1 MKKKILALCLVVALA
16 VTAVVGGS
24 LAYFTDT
31 DKAENVFTT
40 GKVDITL
47 NETFDAETAK
57 LLPGDENAIPK
68 VINVTNNEEAAY
80 VRLHIAFP
88 ADTIYYGENDGVQEY
103 NNLVHFNQ
111 KYASMVA
118 GEWNWTPTAAGAT
131 YDAAHPGYPGNGTNY
146 NTYTT
151 TIDNVEY
158 RVFVVTYM
166 TELGK
171 GEKTTTDAIFQV
183 YLDKY
188 ADTDDGV
195 TYTAPANKADGG
207 YRTAA
212 MSSNLNNYRIYVVAE
227 GCQAEG
233 FNDAY
238 TALNT
243 SFGIPSTTNN
253 PWVK

>member
-1 MKKKILALCLVVALA
+1 MKKKILVLCLVVALA

-31 DKAENVFTT
+31 EEAENVFTT

-47 NETFDAETAK
+47 NETFEEQTAK
-57 LLPGDENAIPK
+57 LLPGKDIAKI
-68 VINVTNNEEAAY
+68 VNVTNNQEDAY

-111 KYASMVA
+111 KYASLAA
-118 GEWNWTPTAAGAT
+118 GEWNWTPTSAGVGGN
-131 YDAAHPGYPGNGTNY
+131 YPGYPGNGTNY

-151 TIDNVEY
+151 NIGGVEY

-166 TELGK
+166 TRLEK
-171 GEKTTTDAIFQV
+171 GENTDTDAIFQV

-243 SFGIPSTTNN
+243 SFGTPGTYN
-253 PWVK
+253 PWVA

>member
-1 MKKKILALCLVVALA
+1 MKKKIVSLALA
-16 VTAVVGGS
+16 VCLIAIAAVGT

-31 DKAENVFTT
+31 DEAENTFTT

-47 NETFDAETAK
+47 NETFSENDAK
-57 LLPGDENAIPK
+57 LLPGKDIAKI
-68 VINVTNNEEAAY
+68 VNVTNNEEDAY

-88 ADTIYYGENDGVQEY
+88 ADTIYYGANDGVQEY

-111 KYASMVA
+111 KYASLAA
-118 GEWNWTPTAAGAT
+118 GEWNWTPTSAGVGGN
-131 YDAAHPGYPGNGTNY
+131 YPGYPGNGTNY

-151 TIDNVEY
+151 NIGGVEY

-166 TELGK
+166 TKLTK
-171 GEKTTTDAIFQV
+171 GATTKTDAMFNV

-188 ADTDDGV
+188 ADTTDGE

-212 MSSNLNNYRIYVVAE
+212 MSSNLNNYKILIVAE

-233 FNDAY
+233 FNDPY

-243 SFGIPSTTNN
+243 SFGTPSSTNN
-253 PWVK
+253 PWAA

>member
-1 MKKKILALCLVVALA
+1 MKKKIVSLALA
-16 VTAVVGGS
+16 VCLIAIAAVGT
-24 LAYFTDT
+24 LAYFTDKDAKT
-31 DKAENVFTT
+31 NTFTT

-47 NETFDAETAK
+47 NETFDEQTAK
-57 LLPGDENAIPK
+57 LLPGKDIAK
-68 VINVTNNEEAAY
+68 VVNVTNNEEDAY

-88 ADTIYYGENDGVQEY
+88 ADTIYYGNDGVQEY

-111 KYASMVA
+111 KYASLAA
-118 GEWNWTPTAAGAT
+118 GQWNWTPTSAGVGGN
-131 YDAAHPGYPGNGTNY
+131 YPGYPGNGTNY

-151 TIDNVEY
+151 TIDRVEY

-166 TELGK
+166 TKLAK
-171 GEKTTTDAIFQV
+171 GEKTTTDAMFNV

-188 ADTDDGV
+188 ADTTDGAN
-195 TYTAPANKADGG
+195 YTAPVVG

-212 MSSNLNNYRIYVVAE
+212 MSSNLNNYKIFIVAE

-233 FNDAY
+233 FNDPY

-243 SFGIPSTTNN
+243 SFGTPGSYS
-253 PWVK
+253 PWAA

>member
-16 VTAVVGGS
+16 VTAVVGGT

-31 DKAENVFTT
+31 DNATNTFTT

-47 NETFDAETAK
+47 NETFSENDAK
-57 LLPGDENAIPK
+57 LLPGKNIAKI
-68 VINVTNNEEAAY
+68 VNVTNNEEDAY

-111 KYASMVA
+111 RYASLVA
-118 GEWNWTPTAAGAT
+118 GEWNWTPTSAGVGGN
-131 YDAAHPGYPGNGTNY
+131 YPGYPGNGTNY

-151 TIDNVEY
+151 NIGGVEY

-166 TELGK
+166 TKLAK
-171 GEKTTTDAIFQV
+171 NDTTKTDAMFNV

-188 ADTDDGV
+188 ADTTDGM
-195 TYTAPANKADGG
+195 TYTAPANVD

-212 MSSNLNNYRIYVVAE
+212 MSSNLNNYKILIVAE

-233 FNDAY
+233 FSDPY
-238 TALNT
+238 SALNT
-243 SFGIPSTTNN
+243 SFGVPSSTNN
-253 PWVK
+253 PWA

>member
-1 MKKKILALCLVVALA
+1 MKKKIVSLALA
-16 VTAVVGGS
+16 VCLIAIAAVGT

-47 NETFDAETAK
+47 NETFNAETAK

-68 VINVTNNEEAAY
+68 VINVTNNAEAAY

-111 KYASMVA
+111 KYASLAA
-118 GEWNWTPTAAGAT
+118 GEWNWTPTSAGVGGN
-131 YDAAHPGYPGNGTNY
+131 YPGYPGNGTNY

-151 TIDNVEY
+151 NIGGVEY

-166 TELGK
+166 TKLAK
-171 GEKTTTDAIFQV
+171 GATTKTDAMFNV

-188 ADTDDGV
+188 ADTTDGR
-195 TYTAPANKADGG
+195 TYTAPVVG
-207 YRTAA
+207 YRTAE
-212 MSSNLNNYRIYVVAE
+212 MSSNLNNYKILIVAE

-233 FNDAY
+233 FNDPY

-243 SFGIPSTTNN
+243 SFGTPSTTNN
-253 PWVK
+253 PWVA

>member
-1 MKKKILALCLVVALA
+1 MKKKIVSLALA
-16 VTAVVGGS
+16 VCLIAIAAVGT

-31 DKAENVFTT
+31 DKATNTFTT

-47 NETFDAETAK
+47 NETFTQESK
-57 LLPGDENAIPK
+57 LLPGKDIEK
-68 VINVTNNEEAAY
+68 SVKVTNNEEDAY

-111 KYASMVA
+111 KYASLAA
-118 GEWNWTPTAAGAT
+118 GEWNWTPTADGVGGN
-131 YDAAHPGYPGNGTNY
+131 YPGYPGNGTNY

-151 TIDNVEY
+151 TIDNVKY

-166 TELGK
+166 TKLAK
-171 GEKTTTDAIFQV
+171 NDTTKTDAMFNV

-188 ADTDDGV
+188 ADTTDGE
-195 TYTAPANKADGG
+195 TYTAPANVD
-207 YRTAA
+207 YRTAE
-212 MSSNLNNYRIYVVAE
+212 MSSNLNNYKILIVAE

-233 FNDAY
+233 FNDPY

-243 SFGIPSTTNN
+243 SFGVPSSTNN
-253 PWVK
+253 PWA

>member
-1 MKKKILALCLVVALA
+1 MKKKIVSLALA
-16 VTAVVGGS
+16 VCLIAIAAVGT
-24 LAYFTDT
+24 LAYFTDKDAKT
-31 DKAENVFTT
+31 NTFTT

-47 NETFDAETAK
+47 NETFNEQTAK
-57 LLPGDENAIPK
+57 LLPGKDIAKI
-68 VINVTNNEEAAY
+68 VNVTNNAEEAY

-88 ADTIYYGENDGVQEY
+88 ADTIYYGNDGVQEY

-111 KYASMVA
+111 RYASMVA

-166 TELGK
+166 TKLAK
-171 GEKTTTDAIFQV
+171 GEKTATDAMFNV

-188 ADTDDGV
+188 ADTTDGV
-195 TYTAPANKADGG
+195 NYTAPANKAAGG

-212 MSSNLNNYRIYVVAE
+212 MSSNLNNYKILIVAE

-233 FNDAY
+233 FNDPY

-243 SFGIPSTTNN
+243 SFGTPSSTNN
-253 PWVK
+253 PWVA

>member
-1 MKKKILALCLVVALA
+1 MKKKILVLCLIVALA
-16 VTAVVGGS
+16 VTAVVGGT

-31 DKAENVFTT
+31 DNETNTFTT

-47 NETFDAETAK
+47 NETFTQESK
-57 LLPGDENAIPK
+57 LLPGKNIEKI
-68 VINVTNNEEAAY
+68 VNVTNNEEDAY

-88 ADTIYYGENDGVQEY
+88 ADTIYYGNDGVQEY

-111 KYASMVA
+111 KYASLAA
-118 GEWNWTPTAAGAT
+118 GEWNWTPTADGVGGN
-131 YDAAHPGYPGNGTNY
+131 YPGYPGNGTNY

-151 TIDNVEY
+151 TIGGVEY

-166 TELGK
+166 TKLAK
-171 GEKTTTDAIFQV
+171 GATTTTDAMFNV

-188 ADTDDGV
+188 ADTTDGE
-195 TYTAPANKADGG
+195 TYTAPANVD

-212 MSSNLNNYRIYVVAE
+212 MSSNLNNYKILIVAE

-233 FNDAY
+233 FNDPY

-243 SFGIPSTTNN
+243 SFGVPSSTNN
-253 PWVK
+253 PWA

>member
-1 MKKKILALCLVVALA
+1 MKKKILVLCLVVALA

-31 DKAENVFTT
+31 DNETNTFTT

-47 NETFDAETAK
+47 NETFNEQTAK
-57 LLPGDENAIPK
+57 LLPGKDIAKI
-68 VINVTNNEEAAY
+68 VNVTNNEEDAY

-111 KYASMVA
+111 TYASLAA
-118 GEWNWTPTAAGAT
+118 GEWNWTPTAAGVGGE
-131 YDAAHPGYPGNGTNY
+131 HPGYPGNGTNY

-166 TELGK
+166 TKLTK
-171 GEKTTTDAIFQV
+171 DATTKTDAMFNV

-188 ADTDDGV
+188 ADTTDGE
-195 TYTAPANKADGG
+195 TYTAPANKDAGG

-212 MSSNLNNYRIYVVAE
+212 MSSNLNNYKILIVAE

-233 FNDAY
+233 FNDPY

-243 SFGIPSTTNN
+243 SFGVPSSTNN

>member
-1 MKKKILALCLVVALA
+1 MKKKILVLCLVVALA
-16 VTAVVGGS
+16 VTAVVGGT

-31 DKAENVFTT
+31 DAKTNTFTT

-47 NETFDAETAK
+47 NETFNEQTAK
-57 LLPGDENAIPK
+57 LLPGKDIAKI
-68 VINVTNNEEAAY
+68 VNVTNNEEDAY

-88 ADTIYYGENDGVQEY
+88 ADTIYYGNDGVQEY

-111 KYASMVA
+111 KYASLVA
-118 GEWNWTPTAAGAT
+118 GEWNWTPTAAGVGGE
-131 YDAAHPGYPGNGTNY
+131 HPGYPGNGTNY

-166 TELGK
+166 TKLAK
-171 GEKTTTDAIFQV
+171 GEMTKTDAMFNV

-188 ADTDDGV
+188 ADTTDGV

-207 YRTAA
+207 YRTAE
-212 MSSNLNNYRIYVVAE
+212 MSSNLNNYKILIVAE

-233 FNDAY
+233 FNDPY

-243 SFGIPSTTNN
+243 SFGVPSSTNN
-253 PWVK
+253 PWA

>member
-31 DKAENVFTT
+31 DAKTNTFTT

-47 NETFDAETAK
+47 NETFNEQTAK
-57 LLPGDENAIPK
+57 LLPGKNIEKI
-68 VINVTNNEEAAY
+68 VNVTNNEEDAY

-88 ADTIYYGENDGVQEY
+88 ADTFYYGENDGVQEY

-111 KYASMVA
+111 KYASLVA
-118 GEWNWTPTAAGAT
+118 GEWNWTPTAAGVGG
-131 YDAAHPGYPGNGTNY
+131 DHPGYPGNGTNY

-151 TIDNVEY
+151 TIGGVEY

-166 TELGK
+166 TKLAK
-171 GEKTTTDAIFQV
+171 NDTTKTDAMFNV

-188 ADTDDGV
+188 ADTTDGM
-195 TYTAPANKADGG
+195 TYTAPANVD

-212 MSSNLNNYRIYVVAE
+212 MSSNLNNYKILIVAE

-233 FNDAY
+233 FNDPY

-243 SFGIPSTTNN
+243 SFGVPSSTNN
-253 PWVK
+253 PWA

>member
-1 MKKKILALCLVVALA
+1 MKKKILSIALVVAMIA
-16 VTAVVGGS
+16 IIAAGS
-24 LAYFTDT
+24 FAYFTDKDAKT
-31 DKAENVFTT
+31 NVFTT

-47 NETFDAETAK
+47 NETFNAETAK
-57 LLPGDENAIPK
+57 LLPGDENAIAK

-88 ADTIYYGENDGVQEY
+88 ADTIYYGNDGVQEY

-151 TIDNVEY
+151 TIDDVEY

-166 TELGK
+166 TRLEK
-171 GEKTTTDAIFQV
+171 GAHTNTDAIFQV

-188 ADTDDGV
+188 ADTTDGE
-195 TYTAPANKADGG
+195 TYTAPANVD

-212 MSSNLNNYRIYVVAE
+212 MSSNLNNYKILIVAE

-233 FNDAY
+233 FNDPY

-243 SFGIPSTTNN
+243 AFGTPGSYS
-253 PWVK
+253 PWAK

>member
-1 MKKKILALCLVVALA
+1 MKKKILVLCLVVALA
-16 VTAVVGGS
+16 VTAVVGGT

-31 DKAENVFTT
+31 DNETNTFTT

-47 NETFDAETAK
+47 NETFNEQTAK
-57 LLPGDENAIPK
+57 LLPGKDIAKI
-68 VINVTNNEEAAY
+68 VNVTNNEEDAY

-111 KYASMVA
+111 KYASLVA
-118 GEWNWTPTAAGAT
+118 GEWNWTPTAAGVGG
-131 YDAAHPGYPGNGTNY
+131 DHPGYPGNGTNY

-151 TIDNVEY
+151 NIGGVEY

-166 TELGK
+166 TKLAK
-171 GEKTTTDAIFQV
+171 GEKTDTDAMFNV

-188 ADTDDGV
+188 ADTTDGE

-212 MSSNLNNYRIYVVAE
+212 MSSNLNNYKILIVAE

-233 FNDAY
+233 FNDPY

-243 SFGIPSTTNN
+243 SFGVPSSTNN
-253 PWVK
+253 PWA

>member
-1 MKKKILALCLVVALA
+1 MKKKIVSLALA
-16 VTAVVGGS
+16 VCLIAIAAVGT

-31 DKAENVFTT
+31 DAKTNTFTT

-47 NETFDAETAK
+47 NETFDEQTAK
-57 LLPGDENAIPK
+57 LLPGKDIAKI
-68 VINVTNNEEAAY
+68 VNVTNNEEDAY

-88 ADTIYYGENDGVQEY
+88 ADTIYYGANDGVQEY

-111 KYASMVA
+111 KYASLAA
-118 GEWNWTPTAAGAT
+118 GEWNWTPTADGVGGN
-131 YDAAHPGYPGNGTNY
+131 YPGYPGNGTNY

-151 TIDNVEY
+151 NIGGVEY

-166 TELGK
+166 TKLAK
-171 GEKTTTDAIFQV
+171 GATTTTDAMFNV

-188 ADTDDGV
+188 ADTTDGV
-195 TYTAPANKADGG
+195 NYTAPANKAAGG

-212 MSSNLNNYRIYVVAE
+212 MSSNLNNYKILIVAE

-233 FNDAY
+233 FNDPY

-243 SFGIPSTTNN
+243 SFGVPSSTNN
-253 PWVK
+253 PWA

>member
-1 MKKKILALCLVVALA
+1 MKKKIVSLALA
-16 VTAVVGGS
+16 VCLIAIAAVGT

-31 DKAENVFTT
+31 DEAENTFTT

-47 NETFDAETAK
+47 NETFTQESK
-57 LLPGDENAIPK
+57 LLPGKDIAKI
-68 VINVTNNEEAAY
+68 VNVTNNEEDAY

-111 KYASMVA
+111 KYASLAA
-118 GEWNWTPTAAGAT
+118 GEWNWTPTAAGVGG
-131 YDAAHPGYPGNGTNY
+131 DHPGYPGNGTNY

-166 TELGK
+166 TRLEK
-171 GEKTTTDAIFQV
+171 GENTDTDAIFQV

-188 ADTDDGV
+188 ADTDDGK
-195 TYTAPANKADGG
+195 TYTAPAGID
-207 YRTAA
+207 YRTKAL
-212 MSSNLNNYRIYVVAE
+212 SSNLNNYKIYVVAE

-233 FNDAY
+233 FNDPY

-243 SFGIPSTTNN
+243 SFGIPSSTNN

>member
-1 MKKKILALCLVVALA
+1 MKKKIVSLALA
-16 VTAVVGGS
+16 VCLIAIAAVGT

-31 DKAENVFTT
+31 DEAENTFTT

-47 NETFDAETAK
+47 NETFSENDAK
-57 LLPGDENAIPK
+57 LLPGKDIAKI
-68 VINVTNNEEAAY
+68 VNVTNNEEDAY

-88 ADTIYYGENDGVQEY
+88 ADTIYYGNDGVQEY

-111 KYASMVA
+111 KYASLAA
-118 GEWNWTPTAAGAT
+118 GEWNWTPTADGVGGN
-131 YDAAHPGYPGNGTNY
+131 YPGYPGNGTNY

-151 TIDNVEY
+151 NIGGVEY

-166 TELGK
+166 TKLAK
-171 GEKTTTDAIFQV
+171 AATTTTDAMFNV

-188 ADTDDGV
+188 ADTTDGR
-195 TYTAPANKADGG
+195 TYTAPVVG
-207 YRTAA
+207 YRTAE
-212 MSSNLNNYRIYVVAE
+212 MSSNLNNYKILIVAE

-233 FNDAY
+233 FNDPY

-243 SFGIPSTTNN
+243 SFGTPSTTNN
-253 PWVK
+253 PWVA

>member
-31 DKAENVFTT
+31 DNATNTFTT

-47 NETFDAETAK
+47 NETFDEQTAK
-57 LLPGDENAIPK
+57 LLPGKNIAK
-68 VINVTNNEEAAY
+68 VVNVTNNEEDAY

-88 ADTIYYGENDGVQEY
+88 ADTIYYGNDGVQEY

-111 KYASMVA
+111 KYASLVA

-151 TIDNVEY
+151 NIGGVEY

-166 TELGK
+166 TKLAK
-171 GEKTTTDAIFQV
+171 DATTKTDAMFNV

-188 ADTDDGV
+188 ADTTDGM
-195 TYTAPANKADGG
+195 TYTAPANKDAGG

-212 MSSNLNNYRIYVVAE
+212 MSSNLNDYKILIVAE

-233 FNDAY
+233 FNDPY

-243 SFGIPSTTNN
+243 SFGVPSSANN

>member
-16 VTAVVGGS
+16 VTAVVGGT

-31 DKAENVFTT
+31 DDAENTFTT

-47 NETFDAETAK
+47 NETFTQDSK
-57 LLPGDENAIPK
+57 LLPGKNIAK
-68 VINVTNNEEAAY
+68 VVNVTNNEEDAY

-88 ADTIYYGENDGVQEY
+88 ADTIYYGNDGVQEY

-111 KYASMVA
+111 KYASLVA
-118 GEWNWTPTAAGAT
+118 GEWNWTPTAAGVGGE
-131 YDAAHPGYPGNGTNY
+131 HPGYPGNGTNY

-151 TIDNVEY
+151 NIGGVEY

-166 TELGK
+166 TKLAK
-171 GEKTTTDAIFQV
+171 NDTTKTDAMFNV

-188 ADTDDGV
+188 ADTTDGM
-195 TYTAPANKADGG
+195 TYTAPANVE

-212 MSSNLNNYRIYVVAE
+212 MSSNLNNYKILIVAE

-233 FNDAY
+233 FNDPY

-243 SFGIPSTTNN
+243 SFGVPSSTNN
-253 PWVK
+253 PWA

>member
-16 VTAVVGGS
+16 VTAVVGGT

-31 DKAENVFTT
+31 DAKTNTFTT

-47 NETFDAETAK
+47 NETFTQASK
-57 LLPGDENAIPK
+57 LLPGKNIEKI
-68 VINVTNNEEAAY
+68 VNVTNNEEDAY

-111 KYASMVA
+111 KYASLVA

-151 TIDNVEY
+151 TIDNVKY

-166 TELGK
+166 TMLTK
-171 GEKTTTDAIFQV
+171 GAKTDTDAMFNV

-188 ADTDDGV
+188 ADTTDGM
-195 TYTAPANKADGG
+195 TYTAPANVD

-212 MSSNLNNYRIYVVAE
+212 MSSNLNNYKILIAAE

-233 FNDAY
+233 FNDPY

-243 SFGIPSTTNN
+243 SFGVPSSTNN
-253 PWVK
+253 PWA

>member
-1 MKKKILALCLVVALA
+1 MKKKIVSLALA
-16 VTAVVGGS
+16 VCLIAIAAVGT

-31 DKAENVFTT
+31 DAKTNTFTT

-47 NETFDAETAK
+47 NETFNEQTAK
-57 LLPGDENAIPK
+57 LLPGKDIEK
-68 VINVTNNEEAAY
+68 TVNVTNNAEDAY

-88 ADTIYYGENDGVQEY
+88 ADTIYYGNDGVQEY

-111 KYASMVA
+111 RYASMVA

-166 TELGK
+166 TKLAK
-171 GEKTTTDAIFQV
+171 GEKTATDAMFNV

-188 ADTDDGV
+188 ADTTDGE

-212 MSSNLNNYRIYVVAE
+212 MSSNLNNYKILIVAE

-253 PWVK
+253 PWVA

>member
-1 MKKKILALCLVVALA
+1 MKKKIVSLALA
-16 VTAVVGGS
+16 VCLIAIAAVGT
-24 LAYFTDT
+24 LAYFTDKDAKT
-31 DKAENVFTT
+31 NTFTT

-47 NETFDAETAK
+47 NETFTQESK
-57 LLPGDENAIPK
+57 LLPGKNIEK
-68 VINVTNNEEAAY
+68 VVNVTNNEEDAY

-88 ADTIYYGENDGVQEY
+88 ADTIYYGANDGVQEY

-111 KYASMVA
+111 KYASLAA
-118 GEWNWTPTAAGAT
+118 GEWNWTPTSAGVGGN
-131 YDAAHPGYPGNGTNY
+131 YPGYPGNGTNY

-151 TIDNVEY
+151 NIGGVEY

-166 TELGK
+166 TKLTK
-171 GEKTTTDAIFQV
+171 GATTKTDAMFNV

-188 ADTDDGV
+188 ADTTDGE
-195 TYTAPANKADGG
+195 TYTAPANKAAGG
-207 YRTAA
+207 YRTAE
-212 MSSNLNNYRIYVVAE
+212 MSSNLNNYKILIVAE

-243 SFGIPSTTNN
+243 SFGTPGTYN
-253 PWVK
+253 PWAA

>member
-1 MKKKILALCLVVALA
+1 MKKKIVSLALA
-16 VTAVVGGS
+16 VCLIAIAAVGT
-24 LAYFTDT
+24 LAYFTDKDAKT
-31 DKAENVFTT
+31 NTFTT

-47 NETFDAETAK
+47 NETFNEQTAK
-57 LLPGDENAIPK
+57 LLPGKNIAKI
-68 VINVTNNEEAAY
+68 VNVTNNEEDAY

-111 KYASMVA
+111 KYASLVA
-118 GEWNWTPTAAGAT
+118 GEWNWTPTSAGVGGE
-131 YDAAHPGYPGNGTNY
+131 HPGYPGNGTNY

-166 TELGK
+166 TKLTK
-171 GEKTTTDAIFQV
+171 GEKTATDAMFNV

-188 ADTDDGV
+188 ADTTDGV

-212 MSSNLNNYRIYVVAE
+212 MSSKLNNYKILIVAE

-233 FNDAY
+233 FADPY

-243 SFGIPSTTNN
+243 SFGVPSSTNN
-253 PWVK
+253 PWAA

>member
-1 MKKKILALCLVVALA
+1 MKKKILVLCLVVALA

-31 DKAENVFTT
+31 DEAANTFTT

-47 NETFDAETAK
+47 NETFSQNAK
-57 LLPGDENAIPK
+57 LLPGKNIAKI
-68 VINVTNNEEAAY
+68 VNVTNNEEDAY

-111 KYASMVA
+111 KYASLAA
-118 GEWNWTPTAAGAT
+118 GEWNWTPTKDGVGGD
-131 YDAAHPGYPGNGTNY
+131 YPGYPGNGTNY

-151 TIDNVEY
+151 NIGGVEY

-166 TELGK
+166 TRLEK
-171 GEKTTTDAIFQV
+171 GAHTNTDAIFQV

-212 MSSNLNNYRIYVVAE
+212 MSSNLKNYEIYVVAE

-233 FNDAY
+233 FNDPY

-243 SFGIPSTTNN
+243 SFGVPGSYN
-253 PWVK
+253 PWVKAA

>member
-16 VTAVVGGS
+16 VTAVVGGT

-31 DKAENVFTT
+31 DNETNTFTT

-47 NETFDAETAK
+47 NETFTQESK
-57 LLPGDENAIPK
+57 LLPGKDIAKI
-68 VINVTNNEEAAY
+68 VNVTNNAEDAY

-88 ADTIYYGENDGVQEY
+88 ADTIYYGNDGVQEY

-111 KYASMVA
+111 KYASLVA
-118 GEWNWTPTAAGAT
+118 GEWNWTPTAAGVGGE
-131 YDAAHPGYPGNGTNY
+131 HPGYPGNGTNY

-151 TIDNVEY
+151 TIDGVEY

-166 TELGK
+166 TKLAK
-171 GEKTTTDAIFQV
+171 NDTTKTDAMFNV

-188 ADTDDGV
+188 ADTTDGV
-195 TYTAPANKADGG
+195 NYTAPANKADGG

-212 MSSNLNNYRIYVVAE
+212 MSSNLNNYKILIVAE

-233 FNDAY
+233 FADPY

-243 SFGIPSTTNN
+243 SFGVPSSTNN
-253 PWVK
+253 PWTK

>member
-1 MKKKILALCLVVALA
+1 MKKKIVSLALA
-16 VTAVVGGS
+16 VCLIAIAAVGT

-31 DKAENVFTT
+31 DAKTNTFTT

-47 NETFDAETAK
+47 NETFTQESK
-57 LLPGDENAIPK
+57 LLPGKDIAKI
-68 VINVTNNEEAAY
+68 VNVTNNEEDAY

-88 ADTIYYGENDGVQEY
+88 ADTIYYGANDGVQEY

-111 KYASMVA
+111 KYASLAA
-118 GEWNWTPTAAGAT
+118 GEWNWTPTSAGVGGN
-131 YDAAHPGYPGNGTNY
+131 YPGYPGNGTNY

-151 TIDNVEY
+151 NIGGVEY

-166 TELGK
+166 TKLAK
-171 GEKTTTDAIFQV
+171 GATTTTDAMFNV

-188 ADTDDGV
+188 ADTTDGE

-212 MSSNLNNYRIYVVAE
+212 MSSNLKNYKILIVAE

-243 SFGIPSTTNN
+243 SFGTPGTYN
-253 PWVK
+253 PWAA

>member
-1 MKKKILALCLVVALA
+1 MKKKILVLCLVVALA
-16 VTAVVGGS
+16 VTAVVGGT

-31 DKAENVFTT
+31 DNETNTFTT

-47 NETFDAETAK
+47 NETFTQESK
-57 LLPGDENAIPK
+57 LLPGKDIAKI
-68 VINVTNNEEAAY
+68 VNVTNNEEDAY

-88 ADTIYYGENDGVQEY
+88 ADTIYYGNDGVQEY

-111 KYASMVA
+111 KYASLVA

-131 YDAAHPGYPGNGTNY
+131 YDTAHPGYPGNGTNY

-166 TELGK
+166 TKLTEGA
-171 GEKTTTDAIFQV
+171 TTKTDAMFNV

-188 ADTDDGV
+188 ADTTDGE
-195 TYTAPANKADGG
+195 TYTAPVVG
-207 YRTAA
+207 YRTAE
-212 MSSNLNNYRIYVVAE
+212 MSSNLNNYKILIVAE

-233 FNDAY
+233 FSDPY

-243 SFGIPSTTNN
+243 SFGTPGSYS
-253 PWVK
+253 PWAA

>member
-1 MKKKILALCLVVALA
+1 MKKKILVLCLVVALA
-16 VTAVVGGS
+16 VTAVVGGT

-31 DKAENVFTT
+31 DAKANTFTT

-47 NETFDAETAK
+47 NETFTQESK
-57 LLPGDENAIPK
+57 LLPGKDIAKI
-68 VINVTNNEEAAY
+68 VNVTNNEEDAY

-111 KYASMVA
+111 KYASLVA
-118 GEWNWTPTAAGAT
+118 GEWNWTPTSAGVGGN
-131 YDAAHPGYPGNGTNY
+131 YPGYPGNGTNY

-151 TIDNVEY
+151 TIGGVEY

-166 TELGK
+166 TKLTEGA
-171 GEKTTTDAIFQV
+171 TTKTDAMFNV

-188 ADTDDGV
+188 ADTTDGE
-195 TYTAPANKADGG
+195 TYTAPANVD

-212 MSSNLNNYRIYVVAE
+212 MSSNLNNYKILIVAE

-233 FNDAY
+233 FNDPY

-243 SFGIPSTTNN
+243 SFGVPSSTNN
-253 PWVK
+253 PWA

>member
-16 VTAVVGGS
+16 VTAVVGGT

-31 DKAENVFTT
+31 DEAENTFTT

-47 NETFDAETAK
+47 NETFTQASK
-57 LLPGDENAIPK
+57 LLPGKNIAK
-68 VINVTNNEEAAY
+68 VVNVTNNEEDAY

-88 ADTIYYGENDGVQEY
+88 ADTIYYGNDGVQEY

-111 KYASMVA
+111 KYASLVA
-118 GEWNWTPTAAGAT
+118 GEWNWTPTAAGVGGE
-131 YDAAHPGYPGNGTNY
+131 HPGYPGNGTNY

-151 TIDNVEY
+151 NIGGVEY

-166 TELGK
+166 TMLTK
-171 GEKTTTDAIFQV
+171 GAKTATDAMFNV

-188 ADTDDGV
+188 ADTTDGM
-195 TYTAPANKADGG
+195 TYTAPANVD

-212 MSSNLNNYRIYVVAE
+212 MSSNLNNYKILIAAE

-233 FNDAY
+233 FSDPY

-243 SFGIPSTTNN
+243 SFGVPSSTNN
-253 PWVK
+253 PWA

>member
-16 VTAVVGGS
+16 VTAVVGGT

-31 DKAENVFTT
+31 DNATNTFTT

-47 NETFDAETAK
+47 NETFSENDAK
-57 LLPGDENAIPK
+57 LLPGKNIAKI
-68 VINVTNNEEAAY
+68 VNVTNNEEDAY

-88 ADTIYYGENDGVQEY
+88 ADTIYYGNDGVQEY

-111 KYASMVA
+111 RYASLVA
-118 GEWNWTPTAAGAT
+118 GEWNWTPTSAGVGGN
-131 YDAAHPGYPGNGTNY
+131 YPGYPGNGTNY

-151 TIDNVEY
+151 NIGGVEY

-166 TELGK
+166 TKLAK
-171 GEKTTTDAIFQV
+171 NDTTKTDAMFNV

-188 ADTDDGV
+188 ADTTDGM
-195 TYTAPANKADGG
+195 TYTAPANVD

-212 MSSNLNNYRIYVVAE
+212 MSSNLNNYKILIVAE

-233 FNDAY
+233 FSDPY
-238 TALNT
+238 SALNT
-243 SFGIPSTTNN
+243 SFGVPSSTNN
-253 PWVK
+253 PWA

>member
-16 VTAVVGGS
+16 VTAVVGGT

-31 DKAENVFTT
+31 DAKTNTFTT

-47 NETFDAETAK
+47 NETFEEQTAK
-57 LLPGDENAIPK
+57 LLPGKDIAKI
-68 VINVTNNEEAAY
+68 VNVTNNEEDAY

-88 ADTIYYGENDGVQEY
+88 ADTIYYGANDGVQEY

-111 KYASMVA
+111 KYASLVA
-118 GEWNWTPTAAGAT
+118 GEWNWTPTAAGVGGE
-131 YDAAHPGYPGNGTNY
+131 HPGYPGNGTNY

-166 TELGK
+166 TKLAK
-171 GEKTTTDAIFQV
+171 GEMTKTDAMFNV

-188 ADTDDGV
+188 ADTTDGV

-207 YRTAA
+207 YRTAE
-212 MSSNLNNYRIYVVAE
+212 MSSNLNNYKILIVAE

-233 FNDAY
+233 FNDPY

-243 SFGIPSTTNN
+243 SFGVPSSTNN
-253 PWVK
+253 PWA

>member
-1 MKKKILALCLVVALA
+1 MKKKILVLCLVVALA

-47 NETFDAETAK
+47 NETFTQASK

-88 ADTIYYGENDGVQEY
+88 ADTLDYSDAGLFEY

-111 KYASMVA
+111 RYASLVA
-118 GEWNWTPTAAGAT
+118 GEWNWTKTADGVGGE
-131 YDAAHPGYPGNGTNY
+131 HPGYPGNGTKY

-151 TIDNVEY
+151 TIDDVEY

-166 TELGK
+166 TRLEK
-171 GEKTTTDAIFQV
+171 GENTDTDAIFQV

-243 SFGIPSTTNN
+243 SFGIPSSTNN
-253 PWVK
+253 PWA

>member
-1 MKKKILALCLVVALA
+1 MKKKIVSLALA
-16 VTAVVGGS
+16 VCLIAIAAVGT
-24 LAYFTDT
+24 LAYFTDKDAKT
-31 DKAENVFTT
+31 NTFTT

-47 NETFDAETAK
+47 NETFDEQTAK
-57 LLPGDENAIPK
+57 LLPGKDIAKI
-68 VINVTNNEEAAY
+68 VNVTNNAEEAY

-111 KYASMVA
+111 RYASLAA
-118 GEWNWTPTAAGAT
+118 GEWNWTPTSAGVGGN
-131 YDAAHPGYPGNGTNY
+131 YPGYPGNGTNY

-151 TIDNVEY
+151 TIDRVEY

-166 TELGK
+166 TKLTK
-171 GEKTTTDAIFQV
+171 GATTATDAMFNV

-188 ADTDDGV
+188 ADTADGE
-195 TYTAPANKADGG
+195 TYTAPANKAAGG

-212 MSSNLNNYRIYVVAE
+212 MSSNLNNYKIFIVAE

-233 FNDAY
+233 FDDPY

-243 SFGIPSTTNN
+243 SFGTPGTYN
-253 PWVK
+253 PWAA

>member
-1 MKKKILALCLVVALA
+1 MKKKIVSLALA
-16 VTAVVGGS
+16 VCLIAIAAVGT

-31 DKAENVFTT
+31 DKATNTFTT

-47 NETFDAETAK
+47 NETFSENDAK
-57 LLPGDENAIPK
+57 LLPGKNIAK
-68 VINVTNNEEAAY
+68 VVNVTNNEEDAY

-88 ADTIYYGENDGVQEY
+88 ADTIYYGNDGVQEY

-111 KYASMVA
+111 KYASLAA
-118 GEWNWTPTAAGAT
+118 GEWNWTPTAGGVGGN
-131 YDAAHPGYPGNGTNY
+131 YPGYPGNGTNY

-151 TIDNVEY
+151 NIGGVEY

-166 TELGK
+166 TKLAK
-171 GEKTTTDAIFQV
+171 GAKTATDAMFNV

-188 ADTDDGV
+188 ADTTDGR
-195 TYTAPANKADGG
+195 TYTAPVVG

-212 MSSNLNNYRIYVVAE
+212 MSSNLNNYKIFIVAE

-243 SFGIPSTTNN
+243 SFGTPGTYN
-253 PWVK
+253 PWAA

>member
-1 MKKKILALCLVVALA
+1 MKKKILVLCLVVALA

-31 DKAENVFTT
+31 DKAANTFTT

-47 NETFDAETAK
+47 NETFTQESK
-57 LLPGDENAIPK
+57 LLPGKDIAKI
-68 VINVTNNEEAAY
+68 VNVTNNEEDAY

-88 ADTIYYGENDGVQEY
+88 ADTIYYGNDGVQEY

-111 KYASMVA
+111 RYASMVA

-151 TIDNVEY
+151 TIDDVEY

-166 TELGK
+166 TKLATGA
-171 GEKTTTDAIFQV
+171 TTKTDAMFNV

-188 ADTDDGV
+188 ADTTDGM

-212 MSSNLNNYRIYVVAE
+212 MSSNLNNYKILIVAE

-233 FNDAY
+233 FNDPY

-243 SFGIPSTTNN
+243 SFGVPSSTNN
-253 PWVK
+253 PWAA

>member
-1 MKKKILALCLVVALA
+1 MKKKILVLCLVVALA
-16 VTAVVGGS
+16 VTAVVGGT

-31 DKAENVFTT
+31 DNETNTFTT

-47 NETFDAETAK
+47 NETFNEQTAK
-57 LLPGDENAIPK
+57 LLPGKDIAKI
-68 VINVTNNEEAAY
+68 VNVTNNEEDAY

-111 KYASMVA
+111 KYASLVA
-118 GEWNWTPTAAGAT
+118 GEWNWTPTAAGVGG
-131 YDAAHPGYPGNGTNY
+131 DHPGYPGNGTNY

-151 TIDNVEY
+151 NIGGVEY

-166 TELGK
+166 TKLAK
-171 GEKTTTDAIFQV
+171 GEKTDTDAMFNV

-188 ADTDDGV
+188 ADTTDGE
-195 TYTAPANKADGG
+195 TYTAPANVD

-212 MSSNLNNYRIYVVAE
+212 MSSNLNNYKILIVAE

-233 FNDAY
+233 FNDPY

-243 SFGIPSTTNN
+243 SFGVPSSTNN
-253 PWVK
+253 PWA